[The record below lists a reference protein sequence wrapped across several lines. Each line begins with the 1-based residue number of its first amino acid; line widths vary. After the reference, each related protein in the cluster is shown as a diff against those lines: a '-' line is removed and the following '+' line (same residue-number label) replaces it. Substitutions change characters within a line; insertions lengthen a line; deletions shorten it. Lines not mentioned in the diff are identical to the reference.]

1 MENVL
6 IFSSEKEVRFGKLL
20 RYIIPAYLT
29 SLFNT
34 VYTIIDGIFVSA
46 YVGSNALAAINIV
59 YPIVNILTGI
69 ALIFATGGSSV
80 AALHIGGNRKN
91 EANRSFS
98 VCVTASILLGSLVS
112 LGVLMNLSGILNLL
126 GATGLTMADCKIYA
140 LWWLLGTPVVIGKEL
155 FTYFI
160 RVDGAPAYSFA
171 TALSGGILNIVLDYV
186 LIGCFRMGI
195 LGAALATML
204 GLLLSFCMG
213 VYYFLRKRKVLLFT
227 LHGLSARE
235 AVHCMI
241 NGASEFVDQ
250 LAIAITT
257 IVFNRTALRF
267 AGEDGV
273 AAVSIIMYLQFLFI
287 GVYFGFSM
295 GIAPPLGYAHGDK
308 KTGVCRI
315 MERYAYRFFA
325 IAPFVIY
332 TLTYCFAPPGVSCF
346 VPSASPVF
354 SLAVSGMRIY
364 GLGFFFAGINIF
376 SAVRMMAYGK
386 GHFSGMITF
395 LRSFVLLLLFL
406 ALLPKVWGIT
416 GIWLAVPAA
425 EFLTLF
431 VSLPSLR
438 MNLKGKICGEQ
449 HANSLRRGNP

>member
-20 RYIIPAYLT
+20 RYIIPTWLT

-34 VYTIIDGIFVSA
+34 VYTMIDGIFVSA

-59 YPIVNILTGI
+59 YPIVNVLTGI
-69 ALIFATGGSSV
+69 ALIFATGGSAV

-98 VCVTASILLGSLVS
+98 VSVTASILFGNLVS
-112 LGVLMNLSGILNLL
+112 LGVLLNLSGILNLL
-126 GATGLTMADCKIYA
+126 GATDLTMADCKIYA

-160 RVDGAPAYSFA
+160 RVDGAPTYSFA
-171 TALSGGILNIVLDYV
+171 TALSGGVLNIVLDYV

-213 VYYFLRKRKVLLFT
+213 VYYFLRKRKVLSFT
-227 LHGLSARE
+227 LHGLSGRE
-235 AVHCMI
+235 TVHCMI
-241 NGASEFVDQ
+241 NGTSEFVDQ

-315 MERYAYRFFA
+315 LERYAYRFFA
-325 IAPFVIY
+325 IAPLVIY
-332 TLTYCFAPPGVSCF
+332 MLTYCFAPLGVSCF

-354 SLAVSGMRIY
+354 SLAVSGMRLY
-364 GLGFFFAGINIF
+364 GLGFLFAGINIF

-386 GHFSGMITF
+386 GHLSGMITF

-406 ALLPKVWGIT
+406 SLLPKIWGMT

-431 VSLPSLR
+431 VSLPFFR
-438 MNLKGKICGEQ
+438 MNSKGKICGEQ
-449 HANSLRRGNP
+449 HANTD